1 MICMKINLLKRKKN
15 DNIKHK
21 IKVLI
26 KIKNYK
32 QLKMNPIK
40 RYEKCTYCHF
50 T

>member
-1 MICMKINLLKRKKN
+1 MICVKINLLKRKKN
-15 DNIKHK
+15 DNITHE
-21 IKVLI
+21 IKVII

-40 RYEKCTYCHF
+40 RYEKFTYCHS